1 MRYQYQTQVA
11 LIRELCCLEVG
22 DLVTT
27 VMGEIG
33 IIVGKGPHA
42 DYMKDGVI
50 FNLIASVVESSFV
63 LDKVKC
69 VLYYAINGK
78 NAWKRRIGFRP
89 VSIEIQGT

>member
-42 DYMKDGVI
+42 DYMKDQTQYYYV
-50 FNLIASVVESSFV
+50 LVEGFV
-63 LDKVKC
+63 YHYVSAGLKK
-69 VLYYAINGK
+69 IK
-78 NAWKRRIGFRP
+78 N
-89 VSIEIQGT
+89 